1 MTQPDAPGLALL
13 HDRRLSVLAALLA
26 SLAVIAAIVLA
37 LSADPFTVFSTIVDS
52 SLGSKFTFGQ
62 TVMIGAILVLTGLAA
77 AIPFSAHLWNVGG
90 EGQLYFGAFAAF
102 AATQVVGGLPGWLL
116 PFVVLAA
123 GMAAGALWGLIP
135 GVLKTVADA
144 NEVIT
149 SLMMSF
155 VAILVAGVA
164 INDIWP
170 EGFGGQTESIP
181 ANAALPYVWQ
191 AADIDIGIVVALV
204 AAVVAWVLIA
214 RTRVGFEIRA
224 AGLNPRAA
232 RAGGIDVRRL
242 PMVTFAL
249 GGACAGAAGAI
260 AVVGVNDSLIQNF
273 SQNYGFLGIAVAIV
287 ARLNPLAIVPSAAL
301 FAILSVGSNGLEVQ
315 AGLSPAMGQ
324 ILGAVFVI
332 MLLAFQVVRLRYP
345 EAGTS

>member
-1 MTQPDAPGLALL
+1 VTQPGAPGLALL
-13 HDRRLSVLAALLA
+13 HDRRVSVLLALLA
-26 SLAVIAAIVLA
+26 SLAVVALIVLA
-37 LSADPFTVFSTIVDS
+37 LSADPITVFTTIVDS

-77 AIPFSAHLWNVGG
+77 AVPFSAHLWNVGG

-102 AATQVVGGLPGWLL
+102 AATQLVGGLPSWLL
-116 PFVVLAA
+116 PFVVLAV
-123 GMAAGALWGLIP
+123 GMAAGALWGLVP
-135 GVLKTVADA
+135 GVLKTTADA

-164 INDIWP
+164 INELWP

-181 ANAALPYVWQ
+181 ESAALPLVWGE
-191 AADIDIGIVVALV
+191 ADIDIGVLVALA
-204 AAVVAWVLIA
+204 AAVLAWVVLA

-232 RAGGIDVRRL
+232 RAGGINVKRL
-242 PMVTFAL
+242 PIVTFAI
-249 GGACAGAAGAI
+249 GGAFAGAAGAI
-260 AVVGVNDSLIQNF
+260 AVAGINDSLIQNF
-273 SQNYGFLGIAVAIV
+273 SQNYGFLGIAVALV

-301 FAILSVGSNGLEVQ
+301 FAILSVGSNGLEVE
-315 AGLSPAMGQ
+315 AGLSPSMGQ

-332 MLLAFQVVRLRYP
+332 MLLAFHVVRLRYP
-345 EAGTS
+345 EGEA